1 MRESLEKRVRVA
13 RSRAAIRA
21 WEYRQR
27 NHAKGMW
34 HRLRRLLADAS
45 AAYALTEKAA
55 GELLAEG
62 HRPDP
67 VGESMEPPKVILCA
81 TVERLGAIIDKR
93 QIPVRLGADFL
104 AARHI
109 ALVRFEDETSP

>member
-1 MRESLEKRVRVA
+1 
-13 RSRAAIRA
+13 
-21 WEYRQR
+21 
-27 NHAKGMW
+27 MW
-34 HRLRRLLADAS
+34 HRLRRLLADSS

-67 VGESMEPPKVILCA
+67 VGERMEPPKVILCA

-93 QIPVRLGADFL
+93 QIPVRLGVDLL
-104 AARHI
+104 AAQYI
-109 ALVRFEDETSP
+109 ALVRFEDEASR